1 MKKPL
6 NDGSLIVFNRS
17 QSYFG
22 LELGNV
28 FAAFVAYVSSF
39 QFSLTYSL
47 THCPIFEAHR
57 HEHILRNIFII
68 EDIVYLGKQKNAC
81 YFIIHKNII
90 LTRNHNFLIAAASGH

>member
-57 HEHILRNIFII
+57 HEHILRNI
-68 EDIVYLGKQKNAC
+68 
-81 YFIIHKNII
+81 I